1 MSNSVNENKR
11 VRVTAHA
18 LACREAHAV
27 GRSLPKYTGPSLV
40 GADLSGVDARCA
52 NFSQV
57 NLSEA
62 CLVEADLSGAV
73 LLSANLSDSSLISAN
88 LNNATLSGAN
98 LRRANF
104 ERANLRSACLFDAK
118 FNDVDFTHADLSG
131 AYFKLSET
139 DGGRVLS
146 YATGYDGGYPWH
158 ALVFRGGVCIL
169 QYGCK
174 RDSLEE
180 WQTRGSEY
188 GERYQHGLE
197 HWDTGPAV
205 AIAAAE
211 ALVASFPQREQ
222 YDPS

>member
-18 LACREAHAV
+18 LACREAHAA

-52 NFSQV
+52 DLSQV
-57 NLSEA
+57 DLSQS
-62 CLVEADLSGAV
+62 CLVGIDLSGAV
-73 LLSANLSDSSLISAN
+73 LISADLSGSDLIRAN
-88 LNNATLSGAN
+88 LNNANLSGAN
-98 LRRANF
+98 LSRANF
-104 ERANLRSACLFDAK
+104 EDANLRSACLFDAK
-118 FNDVDFTHADLSG
+118 LEGVDFTRADLSG
-131 AYFKLSET
+131 AYFKTTEAV
-139 DGGRVLS
+139 GGPVLS
-146 YATGYDGGYPWH
+146 HETGYDGGYPWH

-174 RDSLEE
+174 RDLLEE
-180 WQTRGSEY
+180 WQTRGPAY
-188 GERYQHGLE
+188 GERYHHGSE
-197 HWDTGPAV
+197 HWATGPAV